1 VESNPPHGTTFRVVL
16 PASEKSTRDVA
27 TNDREADVAPM
38 SVLVVDDEP
47 SICRSLEILLGDV
60 HHIETA
66 TRASDAL
73 ARLATGVPFD
83 MILCDLMMA
92 EMTGM
97 QFFEALSATRP
108 ELAQRVVFVTGGAF
122 TPASREFLE
131 RVPNLRLEKPFD
143 MRRLHETMRTIGS
156 MSTKQTSS

>member
-1 VESNPPHGTTFRVVL
+1 L
-16 PASEKSTRDVA
+16 PASDIIVRDAAA
-27 TNDREADVAPM
+27 TDREAEVAPM
-38 SVLVVDDEP
+38 RVLVVDDEP
-47 SICRSLEILLGDV
+47 SICRSLAILLGDV

-73 ARLATGVPFD
+73 ARLATAKPFD

-97 QFFEALSATRP
+97 QLFEALSKTRP
-108 ELAQRVVFVTGGAF
+108 ELAPRVVFVTGGAF

-143 MRRLHETMRTIGS
+143 MRRLNETMRAIAA
-156 MSTKQTSS
+156 MSAKDGA